1 MWENWS
7 VGNGKAPGAGLDN
20 QQTADLPLERERER
34 SQRGV
39 GHERELPADTRR
51 GSTSAAGK
59 ELQVYTY
66 FRAMLY
72 TRQAMELSKASKTL
86 L

>member
-1 MWENWS
+1 MWENRS

-20 QQTADLPLERERER
+20 QQTADLPLEREGR
-34 SQRGV
+34 SKRGV
-39 GHERELPADTRR
+39 GHEWELPADTRR
-51 GSTSAAGK
+51 GSASAAGK
-59 ELQVYTY
+59 ELQVYKY

>member
-1 MWENWS
+1 MGRLLEQGWTTS
-7 VGNGKAPGAGLDN
+7 R
-20 QQTADLPLERERER
+20 QQIFPLRERER